1 MDNFNTDLSN
11 IDKNQNEREW
21 EMKMIVKMML
31 RNDWS
36 RRNSRESE
44 TSENVT
50 DCMTI
55 VYELKSI
62 NNVTRYCYKTLH
74 PLKL

>member
-1 MDNFNTDLSN
+1 MDNFNTDMSN
-11 IDKNQNEREW
+11 IGKNQIV
-21 EMKMIVKMML
+21 EMMV

-74 PLKL
+74 PF